1 MDKALTGLPSIDS
14 TPYVWMP
21 LSHLTARIGSLVP
34 LPRVSTNKFKPA
46 STVPDEEEELKREG
60 FAFVA
65 GLTRIMIWVIGISS
79 ADDNKR
85 ILRARFLRT
94 IVVLW
99 FIDPHHFAC
108 ASQASM
114 ARQYGFDKQSFN
126 ACVASFRKTFDYMDI
141 RFRSPTAVAQM
152 RKPSRE

>member
-21 LSHLTARIGSLVP
+21 LSHLTARIGALVSLP
-34 LPRVSTNKFKPA
+34 HVSTKFKPA